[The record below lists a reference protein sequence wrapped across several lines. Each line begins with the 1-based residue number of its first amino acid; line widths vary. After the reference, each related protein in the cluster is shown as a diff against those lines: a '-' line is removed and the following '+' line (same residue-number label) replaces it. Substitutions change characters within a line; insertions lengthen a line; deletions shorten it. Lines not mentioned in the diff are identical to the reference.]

1 MNAPRYQP
9 RNPHPMRLHAL
20 LVVLAGSALWLVG
33 TAFSMQVLHQ
43 DFYQGEGD
51 ARTLRDLETPASRG
65 QISDRNGE
73 PLAIS
78 TPMVSLWAEPK
89 VLSSEASRLPELA
102 SALDLPLAT
111 LSERLQAFA
120 RREFVYLRRR
130 LPPDQAERVL
140 ALKIAGVHAQR
151 EYRRFYPGGEVFAQ
165 LLGSTNIDD
174 QGIEG
179 LELSYEAWLRGQ
191 TGVRRVVK
199 DLHGASVELVDVEE
213 IRAAEPGRELR
224 LSIDRRLQYLAYRGL
239 KSAVFENSA
248 TSASMVILDAPSGEI
263 LAMAN
268 YPSFNPNAAGN
279 PSPKLRRNSA
289 VTDLFEPGSVVKAFT
304 VAAGLESGKF
314 TTRSTIDTHPGSLR
328 VGKHVVHDILDYGVV
343 DLTRLI
349 TKSSNVGA
357 TRIALA
363 LDDEHLYDMFHRF
376 GFGEASGTSFPG
388 EETGRLPTP
397 QRWSDVEKAT
407 LSYGYGLSVNCLQLA
422 TAYATL
428 ANGGMQVKPT
438 FILGQARAGR
448 ESRLLDPAIAE
459 SLLGMLETV
468 TGPDGGGTRARVPN
482 FRVAGKTGTARKS
495 EGGGYSSRYN
505 SVFVGIVPVARPR
518 LVAVVVIHDPSGS
531 AYYGGLVAAPV
542 FGQVMP
548 DALRLLNIAPDDL
561 RPESLATGVPGG
573 ADATLAAALRFDPAN
588 AAEGVAP

>member
-1 MNAPRYQP
+1 MNAPRFQP
-9 RNPHPMRLHAL
+9 HAPHPLRLRAL
-20 LVVLAGSALWLVG
+20 LLTLSGSALWLVG

-51 ARTLRDLETPASRG
+51 ARALRDLETAASRG

-89 VLSSEASRLPELA
+89 ALLAAAQRLPELA
-102 SALDLPLAT
+102 AALDLPLAA
-111 LSERLQAFA
+111 LHKRLQTLAG
-120 RREFVYLRRR
+120 REFVYLRRR
-130 LPPDQAERVL
+130 LSPDRAEHVL
-140 ALKIAGVHAQR
+140 GLKIAGVNAQR

-165 LLGSTNIDD
+165 LLGSTDVDD
-174 QGIEG
+174 HGIEG
-179 LELSYEAWLRGQ
+179 LELSYDAWLRGQ

-199 DLHGASVELVDVEE
+199 DRLGASVELVNVEE

-239 KSAVFENSA
+239 KTAVFANGA
-248 TSASMVILDAPSGEI
+248 KSASMVILDAPSGEI

-279 PSPKLRRNSA
+279 APPPLRRNSA

-314 TTRSTIDTHPGSLR
+314 TTRSTIDTHPGSLQ
-328 VGKHVVHDILDYGVV
+328 VGNHLVRDIHDYGVI

-363 LDDEHLYDMFHRF
+363 LDDDHLYDMFHRF
-376 GFGEASGTSFPG
+376 GFGEASGTGFPG
-388 EETGRLPTP
+388 EAPGRLPTA
-397 QRWSDVEKAT
+397 QNWGAVEKAT

-428 ANGGMQVKPT
+428 ANGGRQVKPT
-438 FILGQARAGR
+438 FILGQARDGR
-448 ESRLLDPAIAE
+448 ESRLLDPAIAQ

-468 TGPDGGGTRARVPN
+468 TGPDGSGTRARVPN

-495 EGGGYSSRYN
+495 VAGGYESRYN

-518 LVAVVVIHDPSGS
+518 LVAVVVIHDPAGS
-531 AYYGGLVAAPV
+531 VYYGGLVAAPV

-561 RPESLATGVPGG
+561 RPELLAAGVPGSSE
-573 ADATLAAALRFDPAN
+573 AALAAATRFDPAN